1 MNMFA
6 HLKSKP
12 EMLSANDLL
21 EIFDLSQRHLRPA
34 PRARLPLHPPWTP
47 HHRAARRDDRLAREP
62 SAGGAEQR
70 REEQRV

>member
-21 EIFDLSQRHLRPA
+21 EIFPDLSQRHLRPA
-34 PRARLPLHPPWTP
+34 P
-47 HHRAARRDDRLAREP
+47 
-62 SAGGAEQR
+62 
-70 REEQRV
+70 